1 MKRSFLAGVI
11 LGFLILSSIGAVL
24 MPNGMR
30 ISGYNA
36 RVGAPWICTNATDAA
51 GMWGTNVNVYDA
63 QIVTANDSTW
73 RITSPTS
80 DNLWFTNAGI
90 GVPLAFDVVNN
101 GIIRLAD
108 GAAWQSVSI
117 KTNLYVHEAIVT
129 NNIGF
134 QVGTV
139 SGTGGA
145 NTNFTIQ
152 ASGDESIIYVNAGT
166 TNVNIV
172 AIMGYSSTIAYR
184 GTIILTNRT
193 GTSRTFSLGAT
204 TNNWISL
211 QKYDGI
217 SAPFTVTNSQAGRF
231 SWEIL
236 GTNVQYSYKP
246 MDLPSN

>member
-1 MKRSFLAGVI
+1 
-11 LGFLILSSIGAVL
+11 
-24 MPNGMR
+24 
-30 ISGYNA
+30 
-36 RVGAPWICTNATDAA
+36 
-51 GMWGTNVNVYDA
+51 MWGTNISVYNA
-63 QIVTANDSTW
+63 QIVTANDSVW
-73 RITSPTS
+73 QITSPLS
-80 DNLWFTNAGI
+80 DDLWITNSLFGA
-90 GVPLAFDVVNN
+90 PLHFDVSNN
-101 GIIRLAD
+101 GIVRL
-108 GAAWQSVSI
+108 GGGPPWQLVSI
-117 KTNLYVHEAIVT
+117 PTNLHAQDLIVT
-129 NNIGF
+129 NNVGY

-139 SGTGGA
+139 AGVGGA
-145 NTNFTIQ
+145 NTNFTIR

-193 GTSRTFSLGAT
+193 GTARTFSLGAT